1 LANRAFGNWGH
12 KNDLIDRRITMDE
25 EEPQAYNDNE
35 DKLRPSLVLKDTVA
49 AFWEEVAVA
58 EYGCRKYSRY
68 NWSQGHDF
76 DEFLMENND
85 FMLRHLIAYMNGGT
99 HDKESGFHHLA
110 HIRRRAGIGLQHEA
124 MKRKPS

>member
-1 LANRAFGNWGH
+1 MS
-12 KNDLIDRRITMDE
+12 D

-35 DKLRPSLVLKDTVA
+35 EKLRPSLVLKDTVA

-68 NWSQGHDF
+68 NWAQGHDF

-85 FMLRHLIAYMNGGT
+85 SMLRHLIAYMNGET

-110 HIRRRAGIGLQHEA
+110 HIRRRAGIGLQHEE
-124 MKRKPS
+124 MKNKPS